1 MTRAVLVAAL
11 VGLGACAD
19 APDDPAAGPRTVHP
33 APGLEADA
41 SARAMTA
48 TDPESVDAA
57 TGRLLAY
64 IGAHAEGAEAADTLW
79 STSGVPEGADVSA
92 EPFRRPGRRVVGA
105 TVDAPSE
112 PEGAAGSVYVDVP
125 LTLVT
130 RTDEGT
136 TETLRLRYTLR
147 RANGVPGADPADAR
161 WHIDSVAAE

>member
-1 MTRAVLVAAL
+1 MTRALLIAAL

-19 APDDPAAGPRTVHP
+19 TPDDPAAGPRTVHP

-79 STSGVPEGADVSA
+79 SPSGVPEGADVSA
-92 EPFRRPGRRVVGA
+92 EPFRRPGRRFRLGQHCSSFGGGWSRPPHTSPVRRTISLIIA
-105 TVDAPSE
+105 MIIKIC
-112 PEGAAGSVYVDVP
+112 
-125 LTLVT
+125 LVSK
-130 RTDEGT
+130 ESKVIV
-136 TETLRLRYTLR
+136 
-147 RANGVPGADPADAR
+147 NFNF
-161 WHIDSVAAE
+161 